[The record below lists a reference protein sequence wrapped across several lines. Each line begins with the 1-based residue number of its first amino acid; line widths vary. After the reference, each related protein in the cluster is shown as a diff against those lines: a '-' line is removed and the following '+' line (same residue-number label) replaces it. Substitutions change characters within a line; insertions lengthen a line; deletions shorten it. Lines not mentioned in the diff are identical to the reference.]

1 MGSRRKTRNIVIT
14 AIHEILNTMIHITI
28 QTRTIAAAEK
38 LAAHLMEKR
47 LLLFP
52 TLDTDHEELLWSDG
66 KLLRESQFLLQG
78 MTKGLLYSEL
88 EKAATALLDNDLVR
102 LHAVPI
108 TGMDPQTQRALLE
121 QTVKV

>member
-52 TLDTDHEELLWSDG
+52 TLDTDHEELRWTDG
-66 KLLRESQFLLQG
+66 HFTRESQLLLQG
-78 MTKGLLYSEL
+78 MTKALLYKDIEAAAYEL
-88 EKAATALLDNDLVR
+88 LATDVVR
-102 LHAVPI
+102 IPAVPI
-108 TGMDPQTQRALLE
+108 TPMDPVAQRHA
-121 QTVKV
+121 